1 MGQCNKY
8 YAYGAGVWPRLNPE
22 SLIYIIIIIF
32 VVVASQIIITVYN
45 TYIDVMCLS
54 WKCQRCLSLRRH
66 TDMGMNDKRF
76 LFVFY
81 VILIVLNL
89 LDKDRRMYSSC
100 KILNVLSFII

>member
-1 MGQCNKY
+1 
-8 YAYGAGVWPRLNPE
+8 
-22 SLIYIIIIIF
+22 
-32 VVVASQIIITVYN
+32 
-45 TYIDVMCLS
+45 
-54 WKCQRCLSLRRH
+54 
-66 TDMGMNDKRF
+66 MGMNDKRF